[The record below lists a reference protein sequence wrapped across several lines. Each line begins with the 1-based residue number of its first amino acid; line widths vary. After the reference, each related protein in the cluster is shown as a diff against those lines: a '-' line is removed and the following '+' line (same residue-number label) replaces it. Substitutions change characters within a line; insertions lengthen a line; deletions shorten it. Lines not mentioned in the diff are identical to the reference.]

1 MRRTEEILE
10 FDKIKEKWA
19 QLALTEAAKGRIM
32 GQEPCLSETEL
43 ALRQQETTEAR
54 TLLEQEGTPPLVS
67 MEGIDTLLAVAG
79 RGDCLTA
86 AQLEQIES
94 ALTAVKRLKD
104 YLDRGKALE
113 LSLPY
118 YEENLDGLADIR
130 DAIHVQI
137 RSGRVDDYASKLL
150 HGIRADIQRTK
161 ERMKEKAD
169 GIMKSHKECMSDS
182 YSTFRNGR
190 LCVPVK
196 KEYKFRISGSV
207 IDKSATGSTLF
218 IEPAAVAKHSEE
230 LSLLMID
237 EENEERRI
245 LYTLTAQ
252 VAESGEAMAQNL
264 RTMEKLDFIFSKGK
278 LSMELHGTRPRINTG
293 RRILLKEAR
302 HPLMDRETCVPQDF
316 RIGNDYRGIVI
327 TGPNTGGKTVAIK
340 TVALSC
346 MMAQCGLHVSCR
358 EADICM
364 NSSFLCDIGDGQ
376 NLSENLSTFSA
387 HITNVLD
394 ILREVGP
401 ESLVVMDELGS
412 GTDPAEG
419 MGIAVAI
426 MEELKKSGCLFLVT
440 THYPE
445 VKEYAAAAEGLINA
459 RMTFDRESLQPTYQM
474 VIGEAGES
482 CAFYIAARLGMP
494 EHMLRTAART
504 AYGTGIPTGGPRGAE
519 GDPRRPEQVAAD
531 RDKEDGREEEAGRE
545 KAAGRDKEVGRE
557 KAAGRE
563 KEADREEVAGRDKE
577 PVGEKAAD
585 SERKSG
591 PPMQEDGKAAARN
604 TPEEPGEEWER
615 HLPKTEQM
623 ERFGQQPE
631 RAFRPKIQKK
641 KEPSHRQDLSAKF
654 RLGDSVM
661 IYPDKKIGIVCEPVN
676 EKGVLRV
683 QLPDRKIWINH
694 KRVKLH
700 VAADE
705 LYPEGYDFS
714 IVFDSV
720 ENRKLR
726 HQMDRKFVEEGIV
739 LQEE

>member
-1 MRRTEEILE
+1 MRKTEEILE
-10 FDKIKEKWA
+10 FDRIKEKWA
-19 QLALTEAAKGRIM
+19 QLALTGAARERIERE
-32 GQEPCLSETEL
+32 EPCLSETEL
-43 ALRQQETTEAR
+43 GLRQRETTEAR
-54 TLLEQEGTPPLVS
+54 IMLEKEGTPPLVS
-67 MEGIDTLLAVAG
+67 MEGIETLLTVAQ

-86 AQLEQIES
+86 AQLEQIEI
-94 ALTAVKRLKD
+94 ALTAVRRLKD
-104 YLDRGKALE
+104 YLARGKSLE
-113 LSLPY
+113 MSLPY
-118 YEENLDGLADIR
+118 YEENLDGLSDIR

-150 HGIRADIQRTK
+150 RSIRTDIERTK

-169 GIMKSHKECMSDS
+169 AVMKSHKECMSDS
-182 YSTFRNGR
+182 YSTFRNGH

-207 IDKSATGSTLF
+207 IDKSSTGSTLF
-218 IEPAAVAKHSEE
+218 MEPAAVAKHCEE
-230 LSLLMID
+230 LSLLLID
-237 EENEERRI
+237 QENEERRI
-245 LYTLTAQ
+245 LYTLTAM
-252 VAESGEAMAQNL
+252 VAESGESMAQNL

-278 LSMELHGTRPRINTG
+278 LSMEFRAVEPRINTG
-293 RRILLKEAR
+293 RHIALREAR
-302 HPLMDRETCVPQDF
+302 HPLMDLETCVPQNF
-316 RIGNDYRGIVI
+316 SIGDDYRGIVI

-340 TVALSC
+340 TVALNC
-346 MMAQCGLHVSCR
+346 MMAQCGLHVTCR

-364 NSSFLCDIGDGQ
+364 NSSYLCDIGDGQ

-387 HITNVLD
+387 HIKNVLD
-394 ILREVGP
+394 ILKQVGP

-426 MEELKKSGCLFLVT
+426 MEELKESGCLFLVT

-445 VKEYAAAAEGLINA
+445 VKEYAAATEGLVNA

-504 AYGTGIPTGGPRGAE
+504 AYGTGSAGSRGAGSE
-519 GDPRRPEQVAAD
+519 PGASGSRGVGSKSGVRGAGSESGASGLRGAGSESGVRGAGSAGSRGAGSEPGMPGKDAMP
-531 RDKEDGREEEAGRE
+531 GREDSEAG
-545 KAAGRDKEVGRE
+545 GTVGGHT
-557 KAAGRE
+557 A
-563 KEADREEVAGRDKE
+563 E
-577 PVGEKAAD
+577 PAK
-585 SERKSG
+585 
-591 PPMQEDGKAAARN
+591 
-604 TPEEPGEEWER
+604 EEWER
-615 HLPKTEQM
+615 HLPEQM
-623 ERFGQQPE
+623 VRSDRRPGPVS
-631 RAFRPKIQKK
+631 RPKIQKK
-641 KEPSHRQDLSAKF
+641 KEPSQRKDLSAKF
-654 RLGDSVM
+654 HIGDSVM
-661 IYPDKKIGIVCEPVN
+661 IHPDKKIGIVCEPVN

-720 ENRKLR
+720 ANRKLR
-726 HQMDRKFVEEGIV
+726 HQMDRKFVEESIV
-739 LQEE
+739 LTQD